1 MTTVRNA
8 DETRARLLRAAFDEI
23 YEHGYQGMRVD
34 DVLGR
39 TGLKKGAFYHHFP
52 SKQALGYAVIDEVL
66 YGFMG
71 ERWIRGMAEDGD
83 PIAALESMIDQM
95 MEQYG
100 DDKKFCGCPL
110 NNLAQEMAPL
120 DEGFQERIERT
131 FSAWIGVVADA
142 LRRGQENGTVAEHV
156 DADAAA
162 TFFVAAFEGCV
173 GLTKA
178 SQRRDTFDAC
188 RRQLSVY
195 LQTLRATADAADDP
209 PSTAWRRP

>member
-1 MTTVRNA
+1 MTATRNA

-34 DVLGR
+34 DVLNR

-52 SKQALGYAVIDEVL
+52 SKQALGYAVLDEIV

-71 ERWIRGMAEDGD
+71 ERWIRAMTASKD
-83 PIAALESMIDQM
+83 PIAALDSMIDQM
-95 MEQYG
+95 MDQYS
-100 DDKKFCGCPL
+100 DDGKFCGCPL

-120 DEGFQERIERT
+120 DEGFQERIDRT
-131 FSAWIGVVADA
+131 FADWIGVIAKA
-142 LRRGQENGTVAEHV
+142 LERGQRNGTVGELIDPAE
-156 DADAAA
+156 AA

-178 SQRRDTFDAC
+178 SQRRETFAAC
-188 RRQLSVY
+188 RRQLSNY
-195 LQTLRATADAADDP
+195 LQTLRP
-209 PSTAWRRP
+209 PGSKPSTAATAA

>member
-8 DETRARLLRAAFDEI
+8 DETRVRLLRAAFDEI

-66 YGFMG
+66 YGFVG
-71 ERWIRGMAEDGD
+71 ERWIRGMDEDGD

-95 MEQYG
+95 MKQYG
-100 DDKKFCGCPL
+100 NDKKFCGCPL

-120 DEGFQERIERT
+120 DEGFQERIDRT
-131 FSAWIGVVADA
+131 FSAWIGVVAFRRHVERGA
-142 LRRGQENGTVAEHV
+142 RFRRGWQRQRLPRRRNGGRPVIVSYIVA
-156 DADAAA
+156 
-162 TFFVAAFEGCV
+162 
-173 GLTKA
+173 
-178 SQRRDTFDAC
+178 
-188 RRQLSVY
+188 
-195 LQTLRATADAADDP
+195 
-209 PSTAWRRP
+209 PSE